1 MQITILG
8 NSSGGPFHG
17 RHFTAQ
23 VLQVENQPFLIDCGE
38 GTQMQIL
45 RYRLKVEACKQIFI
59 SHLHGDHVFG
69 LFGMIT
75 NWSHKKRTEPLHIFA
90 PAGLSEL
97 IGTAIRICA
106 VRLSYTIEFHE
117 VDTTVSAKIFENEK
131 VEVWTIPLFHRSPTT
146 GWLFREKTKPRNIR
160 PEKIEEYGI
169 HFSAIP
175 AIKAGGDLELS
186 DGRLVP
192 NTELTLD
199 PPKPLSY
206 AFCSDTAFSM
216 PVIEVVRGV
225 DLLYHEATFTNENI
239 QEAEISFHSTAAQA
253 AEIAHRA
260 GVKRLI
266 LGHISGRYPDT
277 TQHLAEARAIFEN
290 TAIAE
295 EGSVWKVGEP

>member
-1 MQITILG
+1 
-8 NSSGGPFHG
+8 
-17 RHFTAQ
+17 
-23 VLQVENQPFLIDCGE
+23 
-38 GTQMQIL
+38 MQIL

-90 PAGLSEL
+90 PAGLREL
-97 IGTAIRICA
+97 IETAIRICA

-117 VDTTVSAKIFENEK
+117 VDTIVSAKIFENEK

-146 GWLFREKTKPRNIR
+146 GWLFREKLKPRNIR

-169 HFSAIP
+169 QFSAIP
-175 AIKAGGDLELS
+175 AIKAGGDLELP
-186 DGRLVP
+186 DGHLVP
-192 NTELTLD
+192 NGELTLD

-206 AFCSDTAFSM
+206 AFCSDTAFSE
-216 PVIEVVRGV
+216 PVIEVVRDV
-225 DLLYHEATFTNENI
+225 DLLYHEATFTNANI

-253 AEIAHRA
+253 AEIAQRA
-260 GVKRLI
+260 AVKRLI

-295 EGSVWKVGEP
+295 EGSVWEVGEP